1 MDGSER
7 GVLGPSPPSS
17 VPAVLAVKG
26 IAPETAL
33 AACGGASVPA
43 CTRPVVPPAGLSYP
57 LEWKSR
63 ASLRMTGESGPTLK
77 GGRSDAR

>member
-1 MDGSER
+1 MDGSEFN
-7 GVLGPSPPSS
+7 LSGPSPPSS

-43 CTRPVVPPAGLSYP
+43 CIGPVVPPAGAQLP
-57 LEWKSR
+57 AGVKITCIAPADR
-63 ASLRMTGESGPTLK
+63 
-77 GGRSDAR
+77 